1 MRTFAIHDWLYTY
14 AGSERVLEAILQCLP
29 AEKRSPPWWT
39 SWTGRG
45 VFFFLQGLPVTT
57 SFLQHLP
64 LSRTHRRFYL
74 PLMPLAVESLDVS
87 AADLVVSSSA
97 AIAKGVRTH
106 RDQLHRATATPRPAT
121 PGI

>member
-1 MRTFAIHDWLYTY
+1 MVIHDWLYTY

-29 AEKRSPPWWT
+29 AEKIFALVDFLAGPER
-39 SWTGRG
+39 
-45 VFFFLQGLPVTT
+45 FFLQGLPVTT
-57 SFLQHLP
+57 SFLQRLP

-74 PLMPLAVESLDVS
+74 PLMPLAMESLTRP

-106 RDQLHRATATPRPAT
+106 RGQLHLAHSPTPRPAT